1 MNQQRIREGN
11 TMSFKQQ
18 ISDAYG
24 KIYDKGDNGLEY
36 MDRHKAMDEP
46 MQALMEHFYN
56 DTLDTLG
63 NIQRFQ
69 LAKCL
74 ETIVDDME
82 FELED

>member
-1 MNQQRIREGN
+1 MKVNQR
-11 TMSFKQQ
+11 

-24 KIYDKGDNGLEY
+24 KIYNKGDAGLEFL
-36 MDRHKAMDEP
+36 DSHEEMDEP

-56 DTLDTLG
+56 NTLDTLG

-82 FELED
+82 EDLTELA

>member
-1 MNQQRIREGN
+1 MKVNQR
-11 TMSFKQQ
+11 

-24 KIYDKGDNGLEY
+24 KIYNKGDAGLAFLDSHEE
-36 MDRHKAMDEP
+36 MDEP

-56 DTLDTLG
+56 NTLDTLG